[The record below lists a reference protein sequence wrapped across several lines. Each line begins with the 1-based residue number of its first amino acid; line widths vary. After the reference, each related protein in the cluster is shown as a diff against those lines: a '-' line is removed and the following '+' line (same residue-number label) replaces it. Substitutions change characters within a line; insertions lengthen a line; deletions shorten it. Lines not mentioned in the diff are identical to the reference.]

1 MRYKTKKFPVPFNV
15 QFLGKTDDRKKVILS
30 DGKKTINVRFSSK
43 YDYLFE
49 GGVLSMYDIIT
60 IFEINRESSGSKEL
74 FIDNISKDKLV
85 QIGCKIGSPNPL
97 LT

>member
-1 MRYKTKKFPVPFNV
+1 MRNTTTGYFN
-15 QFLGKTDDRKKVILS
+15 
-30 DGKKTINVRFSSK
+30 INMNLNSLKEK

-60 IFEINRESSGSKEL
+60 IFEIKRESSGSKEL